1 MERHAGRRPA
11 PRKGSKGN
19 AGEIIPPAPPWFAL
33 RLRRAAGL
41 CGCRMSCLEKAAEQ
55 GA

>member
-19 AGEIIPPAPPWFAL
+19 AGEIIPPAPPCFAL
-33 RLRRAAGL
+33 RLRRAAGVVRVPDVGL
-41 CGCRMSCLEKAAEQ
+41 
-55 GA
+55 